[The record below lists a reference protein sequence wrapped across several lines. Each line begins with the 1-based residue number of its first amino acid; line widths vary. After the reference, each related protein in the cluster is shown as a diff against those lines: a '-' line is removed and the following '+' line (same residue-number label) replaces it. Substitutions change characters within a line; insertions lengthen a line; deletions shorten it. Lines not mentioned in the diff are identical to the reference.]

1 MSDLSLME
9 EILSFENTIEAYH
22 KVCKNKG
29 AAGIDGITVE
39 GLRKQI
45 ATEWKGKKTSI
56 LEGRYKPSPVRRV
69 EIPKPAGGIRL
80 LGIPTVMDRF
90 IQQAMLQKLTPIFD
104 PKFSESSFGFRPNRS
119 AHGAVRQAKKYIEEG
134 YHYVV
139 DIDLEKFFDKVNHDV
154 LMYLVSKKVKDKLV
168 LRLIGN
174 YLRAG
179 IMSEGVCVASEE
191 GTPQGGVISPLLA
204 NIMLDEL
211 DKELE
216 KRNHKFC
223 RYADDCNIYV
233 KSEKAGIRVKA
244 SITKYLETKLK
255 LKVNEAKSAV
265 DKPFNRKFLGFSF
278 ALVDEEVKIII
289 SKPSL
294 KRVKD
299 KIREFTNAVGS
310 RSIEDRIKSINRYI
324 IGWLGYY
331 SLSEIPR
338 TICSL
343 ESWLRR
349 RLRMCQWHDWKK
361 PKTRI
366 RELINLGL
374 STKAA
379 YKMGNS
385 RKGDWRS
392 SRTSATHRA
401 MGVAYWIKLGLE
413 ELETRYFV
421 FRESWRTAVY

>member
-1 MSDLSLME
+1 MSELSLIE
-9 EILSFENTIEAYH
+9 EILSPENLEEAYY

-29 AAGIDGITVE
+29 ASGIDGITVD
-39 GLRKQI
+39 GLGKQLG
-45 ATEWKGKKTSI
+45 TEWKSIKERI

-80 LGIPTVMDRF
+80 LGIPTVMDRY
-90 IQQAMLQKLTPIFD
+90 IQQAVLQKLTPIFD
-104 PKFSESSFGFRPNRS
+104 PKFSESSFGFRPNKS
-119 AHGAVRQAKKYIEEG
+119 AHEAVRQAKKYIEEG
-134 YHYVV
+134 YHFVV
-139 DIDLEKFFDKVNHDV
+139 DIDLEKFFDKVNHDI
-154 LMYLVSKKVKDKLV
+154 LMYFVSKKVKDKTI

-179 IMSEGVCVASEE
+179 IMLEGVCIASEE

-204 NIMLDEL
+204 NILLDEL

-278 ALVDEEVKIII
+278 ALKDKEVNIII
-289 SKPSL
+289 SKQSL

-310 RSIEDRIKSINRYI
+310 ISIDERIKRINRYI
-324 IGWLGYY
+324 IG
-331 SLSEIPR
+331 
-338 TICSL
+338 
-343 ESWLRR
+343 
-349 RLRMCQWHDWKK
+349 
-361 PKTRI
+361 
-366 RELINLGL
+366 
-374 STKAA
+374 
-379 YKMGNS
+379 
-385 RKGDWRS
+385 
-392 SRTSATHRA
+392 
-401 MGVAYWIKLGLE
+401 
-413 ELETRYFV
+413 
-421 FRESWRTAVY
+421 